1 MKLSAI
7 CVRKKNA
14 QLLSCLCRVVVGL
27 SLQVNPGRT
36 DKSEAGNGNPD

>member
-1 MKLSAI
+1 MLS
-7 CVRKKNA
+7 VLGKKK
-14 QLLSCLCRVVVGL
+14 QLLSFLCRVVVGL